1 MKRKILCLLLG
12 ALMMVS
18 SPLCVLADQESDIAA
33 QKEAS
38 SDELDST
45 MNQIESS
52 VSAQSSLQQEIS
64 DLDTQLITLM
74 SDIDI
79 LTLDIESTESQ
90 IDEKTAEL
98 LKLFV
103 KEQCCGF
110 LYKDSDGAWR
120 VTAYPA
126 VHLHAPLIISYNL
139 KRTQCASI
147 SSISAW

>member
-18 SPLCVLADQESDIAA
+18 SPLCVLADQESDLAA

-38 SDELDST
+38 SDALDST
-45 MNQIESS
+45 MSEIEST
-52 VSAQSSLQQEIS
+52 VSAQSTLQQEIS

-90 IDEKTAEL
+90 IDGHRHPHT
-98 LKLFV
+98 
-103 KEQCCGF
+103 G
-110 LYKDSDGAWR
+110 YR
-120 VTAYPA
+120 VYRITD
-126 VHLHAPLIISYNL
+126 
-139 KRTQCASI
+139 R
-147 SSISAW
+147 

>member
-52 VSAQSSLQQEIS
+52 VSAQ
-64 DLDTQLITLM
+64 TGYRVYRIT
-74 SDIDI
+74 D
-79 LTLDIESTESQ
+79 
-90 IDEKTAEL
+90 
-98 LKLFV
+98 
-103 KEQCCGF
+103 
-110 LYKDSDGAWR
+110 R
-120 VTAYPA
+120 
-126 VHLHAPLIISYNL
+126 
-139 KRTQCASI
+139 
-147 SSISAW
+147 